1 MESKTYHVGDI
12 FHNANGNDYAI
23 VLMNKEKDRTL
34 LVQLGVAHPNYIG
47 VWGLHSNNWS
57 QGHYFMDDFDSAVKY
72 VKGEDEKDKFYVFCY
87 YSFDSYAPAWGPF
100 DSFEKAWA
108 FIKKQALEEE
118 RVDKEENE
126 YNCEVFLEDS
136 IGYAS
141 LICYYEETKEDYDLD
156 GRTPDTTIWQVIQP
170 SKPNN

>member
-12 FHNANGNDYAI
+12 FHNSNGNDYAI

-34 LVQLGVAHPNYIG
+34 LVQLGIAHPNYIG
-47 VWGLHSNNWS
+47 AWGLGSNYWN

-100 DSFEKAWA
+100 DSFEKAWD
-108 FIKKQALEEE
+108 FIKKHVLEEE
-118 RVDKEENE
+118 RVDKEENK
-126 YNCEVFLEDS
+126 YNCELFLEES
-136 IGYAS
+136 VGYAS
-141 LICYYEETKEDYDLD
+141 LACYYEETKEDYDLD